1 MKAKVALE
9 LFHGR
14 RDPEEQLEEWGSQGP
29 VFLVDYVHVTYL
41 CDIKLGIPEPA
52 GDGDLRF
59 VEDLVYYDGIYYG
72 DWSVFS
78 PDILE
83 ADQRARIVDYDAT
96 KAQPPQRAHC
106 SCCRHYRGTIKCNGV
121 DCQRCADCAPE

>member
-1 MKAKVALE
+1 VKVAIE

-14 RDPEEQLEEWGSQGP
+14 TSPDERLDNWGSQGP

-41 CDIKLGIPEPA
+41 CDIKLGIDHPN

-59 VEDLVYYDGIYYG
+59 VEDLVYYDGRYYG

-78 PDILE
+78 PSILDKE
-83 ADQRARIVDYDAT
+83 QKSRIVEFDHH
-96 KAQPPQRAHC
+96 KAEPPER
-106 SCCRHYRGTIKCNGV
+106 TT
-121 DCQRCADCAPE
+121 P

>member
-1 MKAKVALE
+1 MGARGKVAIE

-14 RDPEEQLEEWGSQGP
+14 ISPDEQLESWGRQGP

-52 GDGDLRF
+52 GDGDLHF
-59 VEDLVYYDGIYYG
+59 VEDLVYYDGVYYG

-78 PDILE
+78 PGILDE
-83 ADQRARIVDYDAT
+83 EQKARVIEYDPARASRPT
-96 KAQPPQRAHC
+96 
-106 SCCRHYRGTIKCNGV
+106 
-121 DCQRCADCAPE
+121 

>member
-1 MKAKVALE
+1 MKPQVALE

-14 RDPEEQLEEWGSQGP
+14 SDPEEQLETWGSQGP

-59 VEDLVYYDGIYYG
+59 VEDLVYYDGAYYG

-83 ADQRARIVDYDAT
+83 ADQRARVAEYDAN
-96 KAQPPQRAHC
+96 KAQPPQRTKC
-106 SCCRHYRGTIKCNGV
+106 SCCRHYRGTFECGGV
-121 DCQRCADCAPE
+121 DCQRCENCNPD